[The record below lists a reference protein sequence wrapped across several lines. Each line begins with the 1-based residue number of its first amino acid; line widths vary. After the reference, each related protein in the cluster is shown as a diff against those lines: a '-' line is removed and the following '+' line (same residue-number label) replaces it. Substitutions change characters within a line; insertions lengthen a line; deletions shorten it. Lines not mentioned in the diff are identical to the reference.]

1 MSLYSSQVP
10 FLRTKF
16 LLLPI
21 LLNLSLFPFVD
32 FLQELTKLL
41 CILISFMH
49 IHSTLLSALHLT
61 SFRGQTSLALLSI
74 KAHVPK
80 IQVSQ
85 EVAFSCF
92 APTILSLS
100 PRRKPL
106 VPWDPL
112 PLATLCLCPVFC
124 LQSINHLYFE
134 ILQYSSPLNVVITAG
149 WGVGLGCMSVSQ
161 LTLLPASVPAYSAY
175 TNLHGLTLELCINAN

>member
-1 MSLYSSQVP
+1 MYFHPLCFWLRDSNIPVQLPGSIPQNQVSSITHLAKP
-10 FLRTKF
+10 FSK
-16 LLLPI
+16 
-21 LLNLSLFPFVD
+21 PFVD

-80 IQVSQ
+80 IQMSQ

-92 APTILSLS
+92 APTILSPISGES
-100 PRRKPL
+100 PWSL
-106 VPWDPL
+106 EIH
-112 PLATLCLCPVFC
+112 CL
-124 LQSINHLYFE
+124 
-134 ILQYSSPLNVVITAG
+134 
-149 WGVGLGCMSVSQ
+149 
-161 LTLLPASVPAYSAY
+161 
-175 TNLHGLTLELCINAN
+175 